1 MAILHGLLS
10 RRLVPRPVPPFTLPP
25 LHRLIHHPVRRHE
38 EPAPASRLA
47 ARAAKPLHSSP
58 RAPADPTP
66 GPSRVPRPSRRGAR
80 ASRPMCGKHD
90 ARGAAAALLTLRRRR
105 VRNDD
110 ILAGDGLAAGL
121 ASMFRL
127 RNGLR
132 GSQSRMA

>member
-1 MAILHGLLS
+1 MHAI
-10 RRLVPRPVPPFTLPP
+10 T
-25 LHRLIHHPVRRHE
+25 VR
-38 EPAPASRLA
+38 EPGGPDVMSWQ
-47 ARAAKPLHSSP
+47 KV
-58 RAPADPTP
+58 ADPTP

-80 ASRPMCGKHD
+80 ASRPMRGKHD
-90 ARGAAAALLTLRRRR
+90 ARGAAAALLTLRR

-110 ILAGDGLAAGL
+110 ILAGDGLAAGF

>member
-1 MAILHGLLS
+1 MTMEQS
-10 RRLVPRPVPPFTLPP
+10 RWNGKQDSTEVQTSEQGHAHLV
-25 LHRLIHHPVRRHE
+25 
-38 EPAPASRLA
+38 
-47 ARAAKPLHSSP
+47 
-58 RAPADPTP
+58 
-66 GPSRVPRPSRRGAR
+66 
-80 ASRPMCGKHD
+80 C
-90 ARGAAAALLTLRRRR
+90 